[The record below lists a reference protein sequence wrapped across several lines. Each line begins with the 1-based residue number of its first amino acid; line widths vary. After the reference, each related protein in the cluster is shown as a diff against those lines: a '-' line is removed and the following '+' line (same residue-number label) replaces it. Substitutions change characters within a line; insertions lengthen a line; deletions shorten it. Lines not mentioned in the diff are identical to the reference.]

1 MRPRPLCDFVELC
14 KLSAME
20 SALTAQSLRPSPRSI
35 GLQIVRLSVTGEVFS
50 KGISCMTTGRKI
62 FAMLHSCRLNRGICL
77 AAIIFLTL
85 ATVVGCQSTQHASRT
100 TIESRSPSELDE
112 LKVTL
117 NAGRAIEC
125 KLISNEWYIPGDVQQ
140 AKVVR
145 NKNSL
150 GLVYQALLRTGPRTV
165 YQSLTR
171 GLAFEGDGV
180 VVGLKNLPNV
190 SDYETYE
197 NSLGNMVSLSRTK
210 APQSELFKAMV
221 EINIDGNA
229 WWRPI
234 LATEGNETV
243 QQIWP
248 VMPIGTGP
256 VQVVVR
262 TTPSDESTSTG
273 PDDEST
279 FYWFK
284 LNTAT
289 RTTEVLGKFQAT
301 RLNIQPAAFIG
312 MEKTGEP
319 VAIGIVKARYE
330 SDALDG
336 PPSDLTTR
344 VSLVRFFAKAVQ
356 EKTIFSSKG
365 NVTELNAAIAE
376 GSQQIHVS
384 WLFAPKRGST
394 RLIQAITLERS
405 FYSERSFSNPVVIP
419 TEQAITTEITYEG
432 NDPAFQFLTAENK
445 QIPILGWWG
454 KVDSDLAVM
463 MYLMSP
469 QQKAN
474 RTTAKPP
481 AKANATSIPFT
492 PTMAILP
499 PKNFSRILS
508 FSIAP
513 STTEKNVMILS
524 NRSES
529 AELQKETILHACTF

>member
-1 MRPRPLCDFVELC
+1 
-14 KLSAME
+14 
-20 SALTAQSLRPSPRSI
+20 
-35 GLQIVRLSVTGEVFS
+35 
-50 KGISCMTTGRKI
+50 MTTGRKN
-62 FAMLHSCRLNRGICL
+62 FAMLHSCRLKGRFCL
-77 AAIIFLTL
+77 AVLICSALGALT
-85 ATVVGCQSTQHASRT
+85 GCQSTQQASGPT
-100 TIESRSPSELDE
+100 HENRSPSELDE

-125 KLISNEWYIPGDVQQ
+125 KLINNEWYIPGDVQN

-221 EINIDGNA
+221 EINIDGNT

-234 LATEGNETV
+234 LPTEGNETV

-248 VMPIGTGP
+248 VMPIGNGA
-256 VQVVVR
+256 VQVIVR

-284 LNTAT
+284 LNSAN
-289 RTTEVLGKFQAT
+289 RTSEVLGKFQAT
-301 RLNIQPAAFIG
+301 RLNIQPAAFVG

-344 VSLVRFFAKAVQ
+344 VSLVRFFTKTIQ

-365 NVTELNAAIAE
+365 NVTELNAAVAE
-376 GSQQIHVS
+376 GTQQIHVS

-405 FYSERSFSNPVVIP
+405 FYSERSFSNPSVAP
-419 TEQAITTEITYEG
+419 AEQSIATEITYEG
-432 NDPAFQFLTAENK
+432 NDPAFQFLTSENK
-445 QIPILGWWG
+445 QIPVLGWWG
-454 KVDSDLAVM
+454 KVDSDLAVI

-469 QQKAN
+469 QPKAN
-474 RTTAKPP
+474 RTTAKSPS
-481 AKANATSIPFT
+481 KTTATTAPFT

-513 STTEKNVMILS
+513 STSEKNVMILS